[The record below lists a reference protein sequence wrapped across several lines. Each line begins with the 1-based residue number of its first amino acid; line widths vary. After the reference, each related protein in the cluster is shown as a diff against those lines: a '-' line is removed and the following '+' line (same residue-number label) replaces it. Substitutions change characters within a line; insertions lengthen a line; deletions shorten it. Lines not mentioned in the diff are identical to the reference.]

1 MQPVVFITGA
11 SRGIGRATAKKFA
24 QMGWQVAIHYHKA
37 EGSARSLMEELQA
50 QGCNAL
56 IFQADAAK
64 GAEIRS
70 AIAAAEAQ
78 MGPIHCLI
86 NNAGIA
92 QQKLFTDVTEEDWD
106 QMFDVTI
113 KSCYHSCQAVLP
125 GMIRRQGG
133 SIVNLSSI
141 WGISGASCEV
151 HYSAAKA
158 AVIGFTKALAQEV
171 GPSHIRV
178 NCVAPG
184 VIRTD
189 MNNNLREEDYE
200 ALKDSTPLEC
210 IGEPED
216 IAEAIYFLASDQS
229 RFTTGQILSP
239 NGGFVI

>member
-11 SRGIGRATAKKFA
+11 SRGIGRATSRKFA
-24 QMGWQVAIHYHKA
+24 QEGWQVAIHYHKA
-37 EGSARSLMEELQA
+37 EQQARELMEELQTK
-50 QGCNAL
+50 GCNAR
-56 IFQADAAK
+56 IFQADVANGTQIREAIRQ
-64 GAEIRS
+64 AEQ
-70 AIAAAEAQ
+70 EL
-78 MGPIHCLI
+78 GPISALV

-92 QQKLFTDVTEEDWD
+92 QQKLFTDVSEEEWD
-106 QMFDVTI
+106 RMFDVSI
-113 KSCYHSCQAVLP
+113 KSCFHTCQAVLP
-125 GMIRRQGG
+125 GMIRRQSG

-184 VIRTD
+184 VVRTE
-189 MNNNLREEDYE
+189 MNSNLSEDDLQVLKEE
-200 ALKDSTPLEC
+200 TPLEM

-216 IAEAIYFLASDQS
+216 IAEAIFFLASEQS
-229 RFTTGQILSP
+229 RFTTGQTLSP

>member
-1 MQPVVFITGA
+1 MQPIVFITGA

-24 QMGWQVAIHYHKA
+24 REGWQVAIHYHKA
-37 EGSARSLMEELQA
+37 EEQARSLMEELRQ
-50 QGCNAL
+50 QGTNAL
-56 IFQADAAK
+56 IFQADVADGTQLRA
-64 GAEIRS
+64 
-70 AIAAAEAQ
+70 AIAQAEVQ
-78 MGPIHCLI
+78 MGPIKALI

-92 QQKLFTDVTEEDWD
+92 QQQLFSDVTEADWD
-106 QMFDVTI
+106 RMFDVTI

-125 GMIRRQGG
+125 GMIRRQEG

-151 HYSAAKA
+151 PYSAAKA

-189 MNNNLREEDYE
+189 MNSNLREEDYA
-200 ALKDSTPLEC
+200 ALKDSTPLES

-216 IAEAIYFLASDQS
+216 IAEAIYFLASDLS

>member
-1 MQPVVFITGA
+1 MQPIVFITGA

-24 QMGWQVAIHYHKA
+24 KEGWQVAIHYHQA
-37 EGSARSLMEELQA
+37 EEQARSLMNELQE
-50 QGCNAL
+50 QGCNARM
-56 IFQADAAK
+56 FQADVAK
-64 GAEIRS
+64 GTEIRA
-70 AIAAAEAQ
+70 AIQAVEKE
-78 MGPIHCLI
+78 MGPISALI

-106 QMFDVTI
+106 RMFDVTI
-113 KSCYHSCQAVLP
+113 KSCFHCCQAVLP
-125 GMIRRQGG
+125 SMIRRQAG

-151 HYSAAKA
+151 PYSAAKA

-184 VIRTD
+184 VVLTE
-189 MNNNLREEDYE
+189 MNSQLSEEDLQV
-200 ALKDSTPLEC
+200 LKEETPLE
-210 IGEPED
+210 ILGEAED
-216 IAEAIYFLASDQS
+216 IAEAIYFLASEQS
-229 RFTTGQILSP
+229 RFTTGQTLSP

>member
-24 QMGWQVAIHYHKA
+24 QEGWQVAIHYHKA
-37 EGSARSLMEELQA
+37 EEQAKALAEELRSA
-50 QGCNAL
+50 GCNAMV
-56 IFQADAAK
+56 FQADAAK
-64 GAEIRS
+64 GAEIRA
-70 AIAAAEAQ
+70 AIAEAEAE
-78 MGPIHCLI
+78 MGPISALI
-86 NNAGIA
+86 NTAGIA
-92 QQKLFTDVTEEDWD
+92 QQKLFTDVTEEEWD
-106 QMFDVTI
+106 RMFAVTI
-113 KSCYHSCQAVLP
+113 KSCFHSCQAVLP
-125 GMIRRQGG
+125 GMIRRQRG

-184 VIRTD
+184 VVRTE
-189 MNNNLREEDYE
+189 MNSNLSEEDY
-200 ALKDSTPLEC
+200 AVLKEETPLEI

-216 IAEAIYFLASDQS
+216 IAEAIYFLASDKS

>member
-11 SRGIGRATAKKFA
+11 SRGIGRATARKFA
-24 QMGWQVAIHYHKA
+24 KEGWQVAIHYNKA
-37 EGSARSLMEELQA
+37 EEQARSLMNELRE
-50 QGCNAL
+50 QGCNAM
-56 IFQADAAK
+56 IFQADVSNGTELRA
-64 GAEIRS
+64 
-70 AIAAAEAQ
+70 AIAMAEQ
-78 MGPIHCLI
+78 EMGPIEALI

-92 QQKLFTDVTEEDWD
+92 QQKLFTDVTEEEWD
-106 QMFDVTI
+106 RMFDVSI
-113 KSCYHSCQAVLP
+113 KSCFHSCQAVLP
-125 GMIRRQGG
+125 GMIRRQRG

-184 VIRTD
+184 VVRTD
-189 MNNNLREEDYE
+189 MNSNLSEEDY
-200 ALKDSTPLEC
+200 AVLKDETPLEI
-210 IGEPED
+210 IGEAED
-216 IAEAIYFLASDQS
+216 IAEAIYFLASEQS
-229 RFTTGQILSP
+229 RFTTGQTLSP

>member
-24 QMGWQVAIHYHKA
+24 KEGWQVAIHYHKA
-37 EGSARSLMEELQA
+37 EEQALSLMNELRE
-50 QGCNAL
+50 QGCNAMV
-56 IFQADAAK
+56 FQADVAK
-64 GAEIRS
+64 GQELRA
-70 AIAAAEAQ
+70 AIALAEKE
-78 MGPIHCLI
+78 MGPIEALV

-92 QQKLFTDVTEEDWD
+92 QQKLFTDVSEEEWD
-106 QMFDVTI
+106 RMFDVTI

-125 GMIRRQGG
+125 GMIRRQRG

-184 VIRTD
+184 VVRTD
-189 MNNNLREEDYE
+189 MNSNLSEEDY
-200 ALKDSTPLEC
+200 AVLKDETPLEM

-216 IAEAIYFLASDQS
+216 IAEAIYFLASEQS
-229 RFTTGQILSP
+229 RFTTGQTLSP

>member
-24 QMGWQVAIHYHKA
+24 QEGWQVAIHYHKA
-37 EGSARSLMEELQA
+37 KEQAKALAEELRE
-50 QGCNAL
+50 QGCNAQT
-56 IFQADAAK
+56 FQADVADGAQIRAAIRQ
-64 GAEIRS
+64 AE
-70 AIAAAEAQ
+70 EQ
-78 MGPIHCLI
+78 LGPISALV

-92 QQKLFTDVTEEDWD
+92 QQKLFTDVSEEEWD
-106 QMFDVTI
+106 RMFDVTI
-113 KSCYHSCQAVLP
+113 KSCFHTCQAVLP
-125 GMIRRQGG
+125 SMIRRQKG

-184 VIRTD
+184 VVRTE
-189 MNNNLREEDYE
+189 MNNNLSEEDLRV
-200 ALKDSTPLEC
+200 LKDETPLEM

-216 IAEAIYFLASDQS
+216 IAEAIYFLVSEQS
-229 RFTTGQILSP
+229 RFITGQILSP

>member
-11 SRGIGRATAKKFA
+11 SRGIGRATARKFA
-24 QMGWQVAIHYHKA
+24 KEGWQVAVHYHNAQA
-37 EGSARSLMEELQA
+37 EAENLVAELQEW
-50 QGCNAL
+50 GCNARC
-56 IFQADAAK
+56 FRADVRDGSQLRAA
-64 GAEIRS
+64 IH
-70 AIAAAEAQ
+70 AAEEEL
-78 MGPIHCLI
+78 GPISALI

-92 QQKLFTDVTEEDWD
+92 QQKLFTDVTEDEWD
-106 QMFDVTI
+106 QMFDVSI
-113 KSCYHSCQAVLP
+113 KSCFHSCQAVLP
-125 GMIRRQGG
+125 GMIRRQSG

-184 VIRTD
+184 VVRTD
-189 MNNNLREEDYE
+189 MNRNLSEEDY
-200 ALKDSTPLEC
+200 ALLKEETPLEM

-216 IAEAIYFLASDQS
+216 IAEAIFFLASEQS
-229 RFTTGQILSP
+229 RFTTGQVLSP

>member
-1 MQPVVFITGA
+1 MQPLVFITGA

-24 QMGWQVAIHYHKA
+24 SEGWQVAIHYNKS
-37 EGSARSLMEELQA
+37 ENEARSLMEELQA

-56 IFQADAAK
+56 IFQADVSDGKQLRA
-64 GAEIRS
+64 
-70 AIAAAEAQ
+70 AIAEAEAQ
-78 MGPIHCLI
+78 MGPIRALI

-106 QMFDVTI
+106 RMFDVSI

-125 GMIRRQGG
+125 AMIRRQEG

-151 HYSAAKA
+151 HYSAAKS

-189 MNNNLREEDYE
+189 MNNNLCEEDYE
-200 ALKDSTPLEC
+200 ALKESTPLEC
-210 IGEPED
+210 IGEAND
-216 IAEAIYFLASDQS
+216 IAEAIYFLASDKS
-229 RFTTGQILSP
+229 RFTTGQVLSP

>member
-24 QMGWQVAIHYHKA
+24 REGWQVAIHYHTA
-37 EGSARSLMEELQA
+37 EEQARSLAEELRQ
-50 QGCNAL
+50 QGCNAM
-56 IFQADAAK
+56 IFQADVAD
-64 GAEIRS
+64 GAQIRW
-70 AIAAAEAQ
+70 AINQAETQ
-78 MGPIHCLI
+78 MGPVQALI

-92 QQKLFTDVTEEDWD
+92 QQKLFTDIREEEWD
-106 QMFDVTI
+106 RMFDVTI
-113 KSCYHSCQAVLP
+113 KSCFHTCQAVLP
-125 GMIRRQGG
+125 SMIRRQKG

-184 VIRTD
+184 VVATE
-189 MNNNLREEDYE
+189 MNSNLSSADLAVLREE
-200 ALKDSTPLEC
+200 TPLAM

-216 IAEAIYFLASDQS
+216 IAEAIYFLASEQS
-229 RFTTGQILSP
+229 RFTTGQVLSP

>member
-1 MQPVVFITGA
+1 MQPLVFITGA

-24 QMGWQVAIHYHKA
+24 SEGWQVAIHYNKS
-37 EGSARSLMEELQA
+37 ENEARSLMEELQA
-50 QGCNAL
+50 QGCNAM
-56 IFQADAAK
+56 IFHADVADGKQLRA
-64 GAEIRS
+64 
-70 AIAAAEAQ
+70 AIAEAEAQ
-78 MGPIHCLI
+78 MGSIRALI

-92 QQKLFTDVTEEDWD
+92 QQKLFSDVTEEDWD
-106 QMFDVTI
+106 RMFDISI
-113 KSCYHSCQAVLP
+113 KSCYHGCQAVLP
-125 GMIRRQGG
+125 GMIRRQEG
-133 SIVNLSSI
+133 SIINLSSI

-189 MNNNLREEDYE
+189 MNNNLSEEDYE
-200 ALKDSTPLEC
+200 ALKESTPLEC
-210 IGEPED
+210 IGEAED
-216 IAEAIYFLASDQS
+216 IAEAIYFLASDKS
-229 RFTTGQILSP
+229 RFTTGQVLSP